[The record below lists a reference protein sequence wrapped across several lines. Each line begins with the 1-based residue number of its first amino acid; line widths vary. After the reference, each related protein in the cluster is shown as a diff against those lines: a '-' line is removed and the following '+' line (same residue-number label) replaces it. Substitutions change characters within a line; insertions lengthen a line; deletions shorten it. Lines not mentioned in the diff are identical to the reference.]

1 MIFKRHLLLNQLK
14 CLLREKKKK
23 KVHDYRFSLRIKIK
37 SIKINNDDR
46 YYKCL
51 MSLFSQLIVLFF
63 LSTDDTYKFDINF
76 TWEIKN

>member
-1 MIFKRHLLLNQLK
+1 MSFKRK
-14 CLLREKKKK
+14 AKKK

-63 LSTDDTYKFDINF
+63 FKYRRHIQ
-76 TWEIKN
+76 I